1 MSCGESSGPLRVRY
15 LNCSCH
21 IYQQVGSAKSVEKD
35 VKVLKSK
42 LSDEGVVIKSL
53 EAKLVELQ
61 SKGGHCLIRFQL
73 FSYLR

>member
-1 MSCGESSGPLRVRY
+1 MSSIPELFLPY
-15 LNCSCH
+15 
-21 IYQQVGSAKSVEKD
+21 YQQVGSAKSVEKD

-73 FSYLR
+73 LSYLRWSYSSI